1 MHAAN
6 AASHMHMLRA
16 DVLMHANNGCDLRLI
31 ATTDYTTGKSCAGAT
46 AARIESTSIGQ
57 DEIRVPA
64 TRSEQEALH
73 QGVRAAHAHT
83 R

>member
-6 AASHMHMLRA
+6 AGSHMHMLRA

-46 AARIESTSIGQ
+46 AARIESTSRTGRDLRTG
-57 DEIRVPA
+57 DEKPYTLPTSRM
-64 TRSEQEALH
+64 
-73 QGVRAAHAHT
+73 RAAHVRT